1 MPEPDRPTRLPRPPR
16 NPVAHSGF
24 PPEAVLTVGELRR
37 LLVGLGD
44 DVPIGAISMTA
55 GAGSSIGRTEPA
67 TVFEVHVTHD
77 PAGPTAVWLWCHRPL
92 LALGERDEFA
102 GLAGTEPT
110 VVAVAHRCGCVAAL
124 PIENGLVW
132 LAAPTCE
139 HRSARNEDL
148 YRTMVNER
156 APIGEPPTRIGEPP
170 GTGPAAVTG

>member
-16 NPVAHSGF
+16 TPVAHSGF
-24 PPEAVLTVGELRR
+24 PPERVMTVGELRR
-37 LLVGLGD
+37 LVDGLAD
-44 DVPIGAISMTA
+44 DVPIGAITMTA
-55 GAGSSIGRTEPA
+55 GGGSSIGRTEPA

-77 PAGPTAVWLWCHRPL
+77 PSGPTAVWLWSHRPL
-92 LALGERDEFA
+92 GEHDDFV

-139 HRSARNEDL
+139 HRSARSEDL
-148 YRTMVNER
+148 YLTMVNER
-156 APIGEPPTRIGEPP
+156 APIGEPPARISEPP
-170 GTGPAAVTG
+170 VAGPAGLTG